1 MLISIMKLEDLS
13 RKPMQI
19 VSLTLNK
26 SRDQT
31 MQISGIKFLK
41 VMQIY
46 LVELEEKL
54 NNKESGLHSL

>member
-1 MLISIMKLEDLS
+1 MKLEDLS